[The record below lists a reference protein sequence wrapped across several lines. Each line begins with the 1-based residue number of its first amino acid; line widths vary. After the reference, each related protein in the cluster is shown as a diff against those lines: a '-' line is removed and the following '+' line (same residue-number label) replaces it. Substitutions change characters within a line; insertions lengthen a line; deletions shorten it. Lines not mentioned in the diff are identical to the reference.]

1 MKVVV
6 DMETC
11 IGSGMCTT
19 IAPTVFALD
28 DQGVLVLLK
37 ADIPDDSEEA
47 GLVRDACFCCPV
59 EAIAGTS
66 K

>member
-11 IGSGMCTT
+11 IGS
-19 IAPTVFALD
+19 
-28 DQGVLVLLK
+28 
-37 ADIPDDSEEA
+37 EEA
-47 GLVRDACFCCPV
+47 RLVRDACSCCPV
-59 EAIAGTS
+59 EAIAGAS